1 MIQLEQR
8 QVVQMDTAT
17 KAGAAVNRG
26 ISIWPWSFE
35 PMENDLWQC
44 HWKIWNAEFLDII
57 ENVQK
62 QFWML
67 KTVNNCKL
75 LKVIG
80 YFSQDILFLEES
92 VFAPI

>member
-1 MIQLEQR
+1 MIQLQ
-8 QVVQMDTAT
+8 QTKAGGADGYCHTAM

-35 PMENDLWQC
+35 PMESDLWQC
-44 HWKIWNAEFLDII
+44 CWKIRNAEFVDVI

-80 YFSQDILFLEES
+80 
-92 VFAPI
+92 